1 MRTRGFTL
9 VETVLAMVIL
19 STALVLLANS
29 WGGAFSRVKKT
40 QLNFEVA
47 ALLERK
53 MTELQIEYRGKPLD
67 SIPED
72 RAEDFG
78 SEYAQY
84 TWKMKSKELELPD
97 LTPLMGGTEGVDQM
111 VQQFIKQ
118 FADNLQKS
126 IKEVRLTV
134 IYKAPNGK
142 NLEFSITSY
151 FVDYDKNLSFAG
163 GGMPAQ

>member
-1 MRTRGFTL
+1 MKKTGFTL
-9 VETVLAMVIL
+9 VETVMAMVIL

-29 WGGAFSRVKKT
+29 WGGAFARVKKT

-53 MTELQIEYRGKPLD
+53 MTELQIEYRGKSLD
-67 SIPED
+67 SIPEE

-78 SEYAQY
+78 SEYPQY
-84 TWKMKSKELELPD
+84 SWKLKSKELELPD
-97 LTPLMGGTEGVDQM
+97 MTPLMGGQDGVDPM

-118 FADNLQKS
+118 FTENLQKS

-134 IYKAPNGK
+134 IYKASNGK
-142 NLEFSITSY
+142 ALEFSVTSY
-151 FVDYDKNLSFAG
+151 YVDYDKNLDATG
-163 GGMPAQ
+163 GSPAL

>member
-1 MRTRGFTL
+1 MKKTGFTL

-53 MTELQIEYRGKPLD
+53 MTELQMEYRNKSLD
-67 SIPED
+67 SIPEE
-72 RAEDFG
+72 RSEDFG
-78 SEYAQY
+78 SEYPQY
-84 TWKMKSKELELPD
+84 SWKLKSKELELPD
-97 LTPLMGGTEGVDQM
+97 LTPLMGGEDGVDMM

-126 IKEVRLTV
+126 IKEVRLSV
-134 IYKAPNGK
+134 IYKAANGK
-142 NLEFSITSY
+142 ALEFSITSY
-151 FVDYDKNLSFAG
+151 FVDYDKNLNFAG